1 LYLLTVNCWCVSLT
15 DLTLV
20 GCGCVGCLPC
30 RGRFGEV
37 QRCRERSTGREFA
50 AKFIATNEPKDRQ
63 DGVHEVDI
71 MLKLRHCRR
80 LVQLYDVFE
89 MKRNMCLVLE
99 MYVIGNPYR
108 NCDKTCKKSCKTCT
122 GLTLAA
128 LISTVLCGNL
138 QLAANHSVRSNR

>member
-1 LYLLTVNCWCVSLT
+1 MCAVFA
-15 DLTLV
+15 
-20 GCGCVGCLPC
+20 

-89 MKRNMCLVLE
+89 MKNNMCLVLE
-99 MYVIGNPYR
+99 MYVP
-108 NCDKTCKKSCKTCT
+108 C
-122 GLTLAA
+122 GLHSYSKLR
-128 LISTVLCGNL
+128 L
-138 QLAANHSVRSNR
+138 Q